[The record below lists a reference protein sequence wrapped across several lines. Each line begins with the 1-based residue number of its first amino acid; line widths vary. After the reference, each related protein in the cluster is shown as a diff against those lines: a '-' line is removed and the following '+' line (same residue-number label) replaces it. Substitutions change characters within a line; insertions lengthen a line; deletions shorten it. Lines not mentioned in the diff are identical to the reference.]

1 MALEEDELSIDFRA
15 LAENRKRA
23 SGQKYSKVV
32 MWDFPMNSRSQTDA
46 PAEAEIDPIASTG
59 KMKSRLP
66 NSRHRIEEEKRSTMR
81 TINSYS
87 GEIDRKF
94 NFGVGFL
101 KFPKSRREKEQYSS
115 VTSICCRLRCT
126 FRIDP
131 SCIYRHLH
139 LGVLLL

>member
-1 MALEEDELSIDFRA
+1 MALEEDGLSIDFRA

-46 PAEAEIDPIASTG
+46 LAEEIDPIASTG

-66 NSRHRIEEEKRSTMR
+66 NSRHRIEVEKRSTMR

-87 GEIDRKF
+87 GKVEKI
-94 NFGVGFL
+94 GFSEL
-101 KFPKSRREKEQYSS
+101 VF
-115 VTSICCRLRCT
+115 
-126 FRIDP
+126 
-131 SCIYRHLH
+131 
-139 LGVLLL
+139 